1 MEILTPTLPE
11 SVTEATVVAW
21 NKQVGDTVRR
31 EEILVEIETDKVV
44 LEVPATADG
53 VLQEVTEAVDAIV
66 VSGQPLGL
74 IEEGVVADPAADVAE
89 ESASED
95 ASLSK
100 HSSPSVRKLMTEKGV
115 DPEQVQATGSKGHVR
130 KEDVEIAASQG
141 AASTPDSAPVKP
153 LSPEAGESGARLER
167 REPMSRLR
175 KTIAD
180 RLLSAK
186 QSTAMLTTFNEVNMQ
201 AAMDLRSTHK
211 ESFEK
216 THGVKLGFMSIFVQ
230 AATIALQRFPEVNA
244 SIDGDDIVYHGF
256 TDIGIAVSSERG
268 LVVPILRNT
277 ERMGVADV
285 ESEILDYAK
294 KARAGKLTME
304 ELMGGTFTITNGG
317 VFGSMLSTPILNPPQ
332 SAILGMHNIQKRPV
346 VESDEIVIRPMMYLA
361 LSYDHRI
368 IDGQQAVT
376 FLKTIKE
383 LVEDPTRVLLNI

>member
-53 VLQEVTEAVDAIV
+53 VLEEITEAVNAIV
-66 VSGQPLGL
+66 VGGQPLGR
-74 IEEGVVADPAADVAE
+74 IQEGVVTAPETA
-89 ESASED
+89 ESAPDDD
-95 ASLSK
+95 AVLSN

-115 DPEQVQATGSKGHVR
+115 DPAQVQATGSKGHVL
-130 KEDVEIAASQG
+130 KEDVEAATVPQS
-141 AASTPDSAPVKP
+141 AASTPVEP
-153 LSPEAGESGARLER
+153 LTPEAGESGARLER

-186 QSTAMLTTFNEVNMQ
+186 QSTAMLTTFNEVNMA
-201 AAMDLRSTHK
+201 AAMSLRSSHK
-211 ESFEK
+211 EEFEK
-216 THGVKLGFMSIFVQ
+216 VHGVRLGFMSIFVQ

-244 SIDGDDIVYHGF
+244 SIDGSDIVYHGY

-268 LVVPILRNT
+268 LVVPILRDT

-285 ESEILDYAK
+285 ESEILGYAK

-332 SAILGMHNIQKRPV
+332 SAILGMHNIQKRAV
-346 VESDEIVIRPMMYLA
+346 VENDEIVIRPMMYLA

-368 IDGQQAVT
+368 IDGKQAVT